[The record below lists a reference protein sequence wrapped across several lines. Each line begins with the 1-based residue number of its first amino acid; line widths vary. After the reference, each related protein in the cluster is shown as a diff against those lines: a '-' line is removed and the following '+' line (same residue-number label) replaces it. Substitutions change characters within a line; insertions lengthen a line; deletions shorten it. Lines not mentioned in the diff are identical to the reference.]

1 MKPVTQSRTGE
12 NGTCFRACIA
22 SILELPEAA
31 VPDWPD
37 ANLDPDVNQ
46 WLGQRGLR
54 YEQIDAS
61 APPPLGLH
69 IIQGLSPRGGQHAVV
84 GLNGKIVHDPHPQD
98 NTGRGLVKPER
109 WGMLL
114 PLRGRAKDARLR
126 GLSSKVEKLYE
137 RHDEIDWN
145 LERRE
150 WLSDGG
156 TLGGASESSARMAY
170 ASTHDDIKVLVREV
184 EALLAKPGVSG
195 AIYHRSRISNVKKN
209 LAYAEKEARSGDY
222 RSAIMAQEPALMVA
236 HEILDALRRSAKA
249 KDSMLSGLALQAA
262 ITPVYTRHN
271 EIKATPRR
279 SWQEVSRLLGETKA
293 LLDASRISD
302 KAKWQTVLA
311 HASSFLAMARDAER
325 QGDNP
330 HFVGWTERAF
340 MMTHHVLDVLE
351 SLARRTT
358 ARDAGHYTSAKM
370 AVIDVLR
377 SIGLHWA
384 RDDGGTSIYRQK
396 MWKVGKEPSTD
407 EPDLERLVKV
417 NQRGEWEIATWR
429 GGAFVDSAHGKG
441 ADRFKMLGARAE
453 DADSFP
459 YKPGALIKLP
469 NGKITEVTKCLLG
482 KNLFHE
488 PEYHVSTKT
497 GECVVVPVKTKAKDL
512 ALPDDDEGAIYT
524 CITKDGVKHEIE
536 ALTARHANLIAEK
549 RYGYANISVCP
560 QESLK
565 KRATDSPR
573 KAPARLHRALDAVM
587 DRVKAKDEE
596 RKIARWESKT
606 GKYWV
611 DLYFN
616 PAFKLANGQTVVD
629 AHYRGD
635 SSGGCPRFGNC
646 ACGIQASTEAEAI
659 TAMQQRIDRGG
670 FQPDASKTPMR
681 RVK

>member
-1 MKPVTQSRTGE
+1 
-12 NGTCFRACIA
+12 
-22 SILELPEAA
+22 
-31 VPDWPD
+31 
-37 ANLDPDVNQ
+37 
-46 WLGQRGLR
+46 
-54 YEQIDAS
+54 
-61 APPPLGLH
+61 
-69 IIQGLSPRGGQHAVV
+69 
-84 GLNGKIVHDPHPQD
+84 
-98 NTGRGLVKPER
+98 
-109 WGMLL
+109 MLL
-114 PLRGRAKDARLR
+114 PLRGRAKDEDKVAYVIYRPPGSNAGVVEVNGQKYYIDATHRLVDAGYKLDNAKRLSTNDFGKKSTGEVQRWMR
-126 GLSSKVEKLYE
+126 GYPVHPLSGE
-137 RHDEIDWN
+137 
-145 LERRE
+145 
-150 WLSDGG
+150 
-156 TLGGASESSARMAY
+156 
-170 ASTHDDIKVLVREV
+170 
-184 EALLAKPGVSG
+184 
-195 AIYHRSRISNVKKN
+195 
-209 LAYAEKEARSGDY
+209 
-222 RSAIMAQEPALMVA
+222 
-236 HEILDALRRSAKA
+236 KA

-377 SIGLHWA
+377 SIGLRWA

-429 GGAFVDSAHGKG
+429 GGAFVGSAHGKG

-497 GECVVVPVKTKAKDL
+497 GECVVVPVKTKAKDKGPCLTCGKPTPSDEHFCSATCEETWLAKKYPREWADMKRRGGKLEDNLPKPVAVNDADFKVGDHVTIEAGYGGKGGKMPEDFYRFGKDTPAVLTNVVSGGNVYVKVEGFPYNFKMPARALKGCANDAKRARLHRALDAVVVPVKTKAKDL

-536 ALTARHANLIAEK
+536 ALTARHANSIAEK

-635 SSGGCPRFGNC
+635 SSGG
-646 ACGIQASTEAEAI
+646 GIQASTEAEAI

>member
-1 MKPVTQSRTGE
+1 MKPVTQSKVGAHGR
-12 NGTCFRACIA
+12 CFPACVA
-22 SILELPEAA
+22 SILEVPEAS
-31 VPDWPD
+31 VPGYEDS
-37 ANLDPDVNQ
+37 PDVYQ
-46 WLGQRGLR
+46 WLAKRGLEYR
-54 YEQIDAS
+54 QVPIEDRP
-61 APPPLGLH
+61 APVGYH
-69 IIQGLSPRGGQHAVV
+69 IIEGISPRGGQHAVV

-114 PLRGRAKDARLR
+114 PLRGRAKDEDKVAYVIYRPPGSNAGVVEVNGQKYYIDATHRLVDAGYKLDNAKRLSTNDFGKKSTGEVQRWMR
-126 GLSSKVEKLYE
+126 GYPVHPLSGE
-137 RHDEIDWN
+137 
-145 LERRE
+145 
-150 WLSDGG
+150 
-156 TLGGASESSARMAY
+156 
-170 ASTHDDIKVLVREV
+170 
-184 EALLAKPGVSG
+184 
-195 AIYHRSRISNVKKN
+195 
-209 LAYAEKEARSGDY
+209 
-222 RSAIMAQEPALMVA
+222 
-236 HEILDALRRSAKA
+236 KA

-358 ARDAGHYTSAKM
+358 ARDEDKPWGNWTAEELKLHNK
-370 AVIDVLR
+370 VLR
-377 SIGLHWA
+377 AFPGSP
-384 RDDGGTSIYRQK
+384 RQK
-396 MWKVGKEPSTD
+396 ELKRQLEELRAKNPAVRKAKDTHWEPGGD
-407 EPDLERLVKV
+407 IKRLWLEA
-417 NQRGEWEIATWR
+417 NA
-429 GGAFVDSAHGKG
+429 
-441 ADRFKMLGARAE
+441 
-453 DADSFP
+453 P
-459 YKPGALIKLP
+459 YGPGDLIKLP

-536 ALTARHANLIAEK
+536 AFTAKHANSIAEK

-635 SSGGCPRFGNC
+635 SSGG
-646 ACGIQASTEAEAI
+646 GIQASTEAEAI

>member
-1 MKPVTQSRTGE
+1 
-12 NGTCFRACIA
+12 
-22 SILELPEAA
+22 
-31 VPDWPD
+31 
-37 ANLDPDVNQ
+37 
-46 WLGQRGLR
+46 
-54 YEQIDAS
+54 
-61 APPPLGLH
+61 
-69 IIQGLSPRGGQHAVV
+69 
-84 GLNGKIVHDPHPQD
+84 
-98 NTGRGLVKPER
+98 
-109 WGMLL
+109 
-114 PLRGRAKDARLR
+114 
-126 GLSSKVEKLYE
+126 
-137 RHDEIDWN
+137 
-145 LERRE
+145 
-150 WLSDGG
+150 
-156 TLGGASESSARMAY
+156 
-170 ASTHDDIKVLVREV
+170 
-184 EALLAKPGVSG
+184 
-195 AIYHRSRISNVKKN
+195 
-209 LAYAEKEARSGDY
+209 
-222 RSAIMAQEPALMVA
+222 
-236 HEILDALRRSAKA
+236 
-249 KDSMLSGLALQAA
+249 MLSGLALQAA

-358 ARDAGHYTSAKM
+358 ARDEDKPWGNWTAEELKLHNK
-370 AVIDVLR
+370 VLR
-377 SIGLHWA
+377 AFPGSP
-384 RDDGGTSIYRQK
+384 RQK
-396 MWKVGKEPSTD
+396 ELKRQLEELRAKNLAVRKAKDTHWEPGGD
-407 EPDLERLVKV
+407 IKRLWLEA
-417 NQRGEWEIATWR
+417 NA
-429 GGAFVDSAHGKG
+429 
-441 ADRFKMLGARAE
+441 
-453 DADSFP
+453 P
-459 YKPGALIKLP
+459 YGPGDLIKLP

-482 KNLFHE
+482 EDLFHE

-497 GECVVVPVKTKAKDL
+497 GECVMVPVKTRAKDGDSERDLGMVAWGKQDL
-512 ALPDDDEGAIYT
+512 AHKLAWLKKFDIDPKWAKKD
-524 CITKDGVKHEIE
+524 ITYLDPYDRE
-536 ALTARHANLIAEK
+536 ALWKALGAAVMR
-549 RYGYANISVCP
+549 S
-560 QESLK
+560 
-565 KRATDSPR
+565 RATDSLR
-573 KAPARLHRALDAVM
+573 KAPVRLHRALDAVM

-635 SSGGCPRFGNC
+635 SSGG
-646 ACGIQASTEAEAI
+646 GIQASTEAEAI